1 MQMRYEDAYQY
12 QNIMGPLVKLEADY
26 DKQMKEAQ
34 TQEGVTVRWDMG
46 LNKKRIAYFTFA
58 QKDTDMRLVT
68 GDELLLR
75 RAGDGQRAA
84 WQCQGTVVR
93 LTAAEE
99 VGLELRSQAN
109 VPIDTH
115 HGFSV
120 DLAWNHTSPISRLHL
135 PYISPTSPLY
145 LPYISP
151 ISAQVD
157 LVWKAIAYDRMQT
170 ALKTFAV
177 DETSVSGYIYHRL
190 LGHEV
195 EQPPVRVTMP
205 RRFGAPGLPELNH
218 SQVFAVKS
226 VLQKALSV
234 VQGPPGTGKT
244 VTSASIVYHLA
255 KQLQGQTLV
264 CAPSN
269 VAVDQ
274 LTEKIHQTGLRVLR
288 FCAKSRET
296 VD

>member
-1 MQMRYEDAYQY
+1 MRYEDAYQY

-75 RAGDGQRAA
+75 HAGDGGRAA

-120 DLAWNHTSPISRLHL
+120 GLASNH
-135 PYISPTSPLY
+135 ISPTSPLH
-145 LPYISP
+145 LAYISP
-151 ISAQVD
+151 TSRLHLAHISPGVALQVRAARARGAQGREE
-157 LVWKAIAYDRMQT
+157 LPAAR
-170 ALKTFAV
+170 
-177 DETSVSGYIYHRL
+177 
-190 LGHEV
+190 
-195 EQPPVRVTMP
+195 
-205 RRFGAPGLPELNH
+205 GAPRGRLHPRP
-218 SQVFAVKS
+218 
-226 VLQKALSV
+226 
-234 VQGPPGTGKT
+234 PPGRRP
-244 VTSASIVYHLA
+244 
-255 KQLQGQTLV
+255 
-264 CAPSN
+264 AP
-269 VAVDQ
+269 
-274 LTEKIHQTGLRVLR
+274 GPYP
-288 FCAKSRET
+288 
-296 VD
+296 

>member
-1 MQMRYEDAYQY
+1 MRYEDAYQY

-75 RAGDGQRAA
+75 HAGDGQRAA

-120 DLAWNHTSPISRLHL
+120 DLASNHISPTSPLHLAYISPISRLHL
-135 PYISPTSPLY
+135 A
-145 LPYISP
+145 YISP
-151 ISAQVD
+151 IVRRDVHTSRLD
-157 LVWKAIAYDRMQT
+157 LAYISPIT
-170 ALKTFAV
+170 
-177 DETSVSGYIYHRL
+177 RL
-190 LGHEV
+190 
-195 EQPPVRVTMP
+195 
-205 RRFGAPGLPELNH
+205 
-218 SQVFAVKS
+218 
-226 VLQKALSV
+226 
-234 VQGPPGTGKT
+234 
-244 VTSASIVYHLA
+244 HLA
-255 KQLQGQTLV
+255 YI
-264 CAPSN
+264 SH
-269 VAVDQ
+269 
-274 LTEKIHQTGLRVLR
+274 I
-288 FCAKSRET
+288 SRL
-296 VD
+296 

>member
-1 MQMRYEDAYQY
+1 MRYEDAYQY

-34 TQEGVTVRWDMG
+34 TQEGVSVRWDMG

-75 RAGDGQRAA
+75 HAGDGGRAA

-120 DLAWNHTSPISRLHL
+120 GLASNHISPTSRLHL
-135 PYISPTSPLY
+135 
-145 LPYISP
+145 
-151 ISAQVD
+151 A
-157 LVWKAIAYDRMQT
+157 
-170 ALKTFAV
+170 
-177 DETSVSGYIYHRL
+177 
-190 LGHEV
+190 
-195 EQPPVRVTMP
+195 
-205 RRFGAPGLPELNH
+205 
-218 SQVFAVKS
+218 
-226 VLQKALSV
+226 
-234 VQGPPGTGKT
+234 
-244 VTSASIVYHLA
+244 
-255 KQLQGQTLV
+255 
-264 CAPSN
+264 
-269 VAVDQ
+269 
-274 LTEKIHQTGLRVLR
+274 
-288 FCAKSRET
+288 
-296 VD
+296 

>member
-1 MQMRYEDAYQY
+1 MLLARDTEVHSSEYDWDLSKWAPLVQEKELVQWLVKRPSDAEALRARPCNVAQINKLEELWRTNPDATLHDVADSDGNRDDSEPCTAFRAPLTPARTLTQPHTASQALAPLAHRPITAPLRPRAGNLNDSEPTAVQMRYEDAYQY

-26 DKQMKEAQ
+26 DKQMKEVQ

-75 RAGDGQRAA
+75 HAGDGGRAA

-120 DLAWNHTSPISRLHL
+120 GLASNHISPTSRLHL
-135 PYISPTSPLY
+135 
-145 LPYISP
+145 
-151 ISAQVD
+151 A
-157 LVWKAIAYDRMQT
+157 
-170 ALKTFAV
+170 
-177 DETSVSGYIYHRL
+177 
-190 LGHEV
+190 
-195 EQPPVRVTMP
+195 
-205 RRFGAPGLPELNH
+205 
-218 SQVFAVKS
+218 
-226 VLQKALSV
+226 
-234 VQGPPGTGKT
+234 
-244 VTSASIVYHLA
+244 
-255 KQLQGQTLV
+255 
-264 CAPSN
+264 
-269 VAVDQ
+269 
-274 LTEKIHQTGLRVLR
+274 
-288 FCAKSRET
+288 
-296 VD
+296 

>member
-1 MQMRYEDAYQY
+1 MHFLASNHFGLAVHGGASGFVPATVYEAMVCVACEPTEVQMRYEEAYQY

-26 DKQMKEAQ
+26 DKQMKEVQ

-75 RAGDGQRAA
+75 HAGDGGRAA

-120 DLAWNHTSPISRLHL
+120 GLASNHISPTSRLHL
-135 PYISPTSPLY
+135 
-145 LPYISP
+145 
-151 ISAQVD
+151 A
-157 LVWKAIAYDRMQT
+157 
-170 ALKTFAV
+170 
-177 DETSVSGYIYHRL
+177 
-190 LGHEV
+190 
-195 EQPPVRVTMP
+195 
-205 RRFGAPGLPELNH
+205 
-218 SQVFAVKS
+218 
-226 VLQKALSV
+226 
-234 VQGPPGTGKT
+234 
-244 VTSASIVYHLA
+244 
-255 KQLQGQTLV
+255 
-264 CAPSN
+264 
-269 VAVDQ
+269 
-274 LTEKIHQTGLRVLR
+274 
-288 FCAKSRET
+288 
-296 VD
+296 